1 MPCAPGVGAIAQS
14 VSATMSPQVEQGQ
27 QGQQGEQDSQ
37 EDTPNPTALAARS
50 GEVPGIPRWGRQ
62 LHLRA
67 ALQRDAQ
74 GRLQLQ
80 DAAGPRLHRDRG
92 RGGAGK
98 AAGAGQEC
106 PMGGHRAAVRQRDGN
121 RRAAG
126 HHGLRRAGSRLHRR
140 RHDAVPEGGVDGL
153 GAEEVDGA
161 ARLPNTESLHT
172 QVNEGGRSRM
182 MKVLGRIWQ
191 TMLARGPG
199 SDRQSRG
206 GSG

>member
-98 AAGAGQEC
+98 AAGAGKEY
-106 PMGGHRAAVRQRDGN
+106 PMGDHRAGVRQRRRDH
-121 RRAAG
+121 RAAG
-126 HHGLRRAGSRLHRR
+126 HHGLRCAGSRLHRR
-140 RHDAVPEGGVDGL
+140 RQDAVPEAGGDGH
-153 GAEEVDGA
+153 GA
-161 ARLPNTESLHT
+161 
-172 QVNEGGRSRM
+172 
-182 MKVLGRIWQ
+182 GRIGRPEVMA
-191 TMLARGPG
+191 TPSKPKPR
-199 SDRQSRG
+199 
-206 GSG
+206 